1 MTEPITEPMTE
12 SVSPR
17 AARSRAKILAAAT
30 DLLVESGPR
39 SVTVD
44 AVEAASGVAKSTLYR
59 HFDSR
64 DDLLLAVV
72 RSCLPDVDVPEVTD
86 GFEPALRG
94 LVRAAADSFADPRW
108 ARIFPAIVS
117 LRTSMPELGD
127 VVDADKADRQEAL
140 AAVIGRGV
148 DEGVLAGPIDLDV
161 ATNLLVGPLVLAGI
175 TPDHGADIDTDT
187 GDTTT
192 VTAMRELA
200 DRAVDGFI
208 ATFRA

>member
-1 MTEPITEPMTE
+1 MTE
-12 SVSPR
+12 STSPR

-64 DDLLLAVV
+64 DDLLVAVV
-72 RSCLPDVDVPEVTD
+72 HSCLPDVADPDLAD

-94 LVRAAADSFADPRW
+94 LVRSAADAFADPRW
-108 ARIFPAIVS
+108 ARIFPAIVT

-127 VVDADKADRQEAL
+127 VIDADKADRHTAL
-140 AAVIGRGV
+140 ADVLDLGV
-148 DEGVLAGPIDLDV
+148 AEGVLAGPVDLDV
-161 ATNLLVGPLVLAGI
+161 ATNLLVGPLVLAAISPG
-175 TPDHGADIDTDT
+175 T
-187 GDTTT
+187 GSS
-192 VTAMRELA
+192 APALHALA
-200 DRAVDGFI
+200 EHVVDGFI
-208 ATFRA
+208 ATFG

>member
-1 MTEPITEPMTE
+1 MTGST
-12 SVSPR
+12 SPR

-64 DDLLLAVV
+64 DELLLAVV
-72 RSCLPDVDVPEVTD
+72 LSCLPDIDDPPDGV
-86 GFEPALRG
+86 GFEQALRG

-108 ARIFPAIVS
+108 ARVFPAIVS
-117 LRTSMPELGD
+117 LRTSMPELGE
-127 VVDADKADRQEAL
+127 VVDADKAHRQEAL
-140 AAVIGRGV
+140 ASVIDRGV
-148 DEGVLAGPIDLDV
+148 SEGVLAGPIDLDV

-175 TPDHGADIDTDT
+175 APAEAVSAD
-187 GDTTT
+187 
-192 VTAMRELA
+192 AMRALA

-208 ATFRA
+208 ASFGA